1 MTYTVYPGG
10 ITCSLTP
17 AWLCEVFLVKK
28 PNLVLTTDILSTLKT
43 KVNMIVCGLTWSEKE
58 LRMKKKNYS

>member
-28 PNLVLTTDILSTLKT
+28 PNLVLTTDVLSTLKS
-43 KVNMIVCGLTWSEKE
+43 KYDSLWSDLVRERAE
-58 LRMKKKNYS
+58 NEEKNYS